1 MGQLNGYC
9 RARLLLLEIRN
20 YLFTG
25 VPASLR
31 NTQRSGCSRL
41 RYRYGHAKQQRGW
54 LASLATL
61 RIPNA
66 KTFEPWFRPKS
77 SGAAAAS
84 RVHLRK
90 VDEMRF

>member
-31 NTQRSGCSRL
+31 NTQRSVRSGVRFTPVLVCRL
-41 RYRYGHAKQQRGW
+41 TKG
-54 LASLATL
+54 L
-61 RIPNA
+61 
-66 KTFEPWFRPKS
+66 
-77 SGAAAAS
+77 
-84 RVHLRK
+84 
-90 VDEMRF
+90 